1 MDILFNYLKVYYIY
15 IIMKYTNE
23 AFLTSSI
30 VFGVVGLSYFCMVLH
45 CKVKTVERDVNL
57 ILSTHLDYINVK
69 DMHTTSIK
77 NINNTLEAI
86 ALAIPFKGTGWQTPF
101 IEAKIAR
108 EMDKLDGPPFYG
120 QFTEDTM

>member
-1 MDILFNYLKVYYIY
+1 
-15 IIMKYTNE
+15 MKLTNE
-23 AFLTSSI
+23 TMFASSI
-30 VFGVVGLSYFCMVLH
+30 VIGLTGLLYYYMDLH
-45 CKVKTVERDVNL
+45 RRIKTTERDINL

-108 EMDKLDGPPFYG
+108 EMDKLDEPPYYG